1 MRTVRFMIVCLI
13 YMSSVIPLFAGDNPS
28 AFRIVGYLPD
38 YRAVEFDPSAH
49 RLLTDLIVFSASLTH
64 RGGLD
69 LTRLKE
75 KLPWNTLTTFKK
87 KERVRLIL
95 CVGGDDRS
103 THFAAMAGSAKNR
116 AKFVQEA
123 VQVCLEARLDGL
135 DLNWEH
141 PKNATEMAGYE
152 KLLVELHE
160 VFEPYGMVLSVTVS
174 GWQKLS
180 SEAIAAV
187 DWVNV
192 MSYDHNGRH
201 ATFESARAD
210 VKELIEGGVPIHKIN
225 LGLPFYGRHI
235 TKRKQV
241 ETYREIFRNYNTAPE
256 VDEVDKL
263 YFNGPSTIRQKT
275 AWAIQSQLGGVMV
288 WELGQDAAGD
298 NSLLKVIYD
307 TVDRAQ
313 KYN

>member
-13 YMSSVIPLFAGDNPS
+13 YMSSVIPLFAGDVPTS
-28 AFRIVGYLPD
+28 FRIVGYLPD
-38 YRAVEFDPSAH
+38 YRAVDFDPATP
-49 RLLTDLIVFSASLTH
+49 RLLTDLIVYSASLSPK
-64 RGGLD
+64 GGLD

-75 KLPWNTLTTFKK
+75 KLPWNTLNTFKNRA
-87 KERVRLIL
+87 RVRLIL
-95 CVGGDDRS
+95 CVGGGDRS

-116 AKFVQEA
+116 DKFVQEA
-123 VQVCLEARLDGL
+123 VQICIEASLDGL
-135 DLNWEH
+135 DLDWEH
-141 PKNATEMAGYE
+141 PKNAAEMAGYE
-152 KLLVELHE
+152 KLLVELHD
-160 VFEPYGMVLSVTVS
+160 VFEPYGMVLSVTVT

-180 SEAIAAV
+180 REAIAAV

-201 ATFESARAD
+201 ATFDSARAD
-210 VKELIEGGVPIHKIN
+210 VKTLIEGGVPLHKIN

-235 TKRKQV
+235 TKRRQV
-241 ETYREIFRNYNTAPE
+241 ETYREIVRNYNLAPE

-275 AWAIQSQLGGVMV
+275 EWAIQSQLGGVMV

-307 TVDRAQ
+307 TVDQAQ
-313 KYN
+313 K